1 MEKDLH
7 NDHIVSKNKDSYA
20 FIHRYIVK
28 ITIIYT
34 NFWLKI
40 KTKNIVNTSN

>member
-20 FIHRYIVK
+20 FIHRYIIK
-28 ITIIYT
+28 KTINI
-34 NFWLKI
+34 NKLLA
-40 KTKNIVNTSN
+40 KN